1 MAEIDLNYHIA
12 KRNKEI
18 LKIKANH
25 TDYLS
30 LKKIEEE
37 ELKKEGFG
45 ILKFP
50 NQENHI
56 KQEN

>member
-1 MAEIDLNYHIA
+1 MDIDLTYHLA
-12 KRNKEI
+12 LQEK
-18 LKIKANH
+18 KIRKMKANH

-37 ELKKEGFG
+37 ELKKEGIG
-45 ILKFP
+45 LINFP

-56 KQEN
+56 K